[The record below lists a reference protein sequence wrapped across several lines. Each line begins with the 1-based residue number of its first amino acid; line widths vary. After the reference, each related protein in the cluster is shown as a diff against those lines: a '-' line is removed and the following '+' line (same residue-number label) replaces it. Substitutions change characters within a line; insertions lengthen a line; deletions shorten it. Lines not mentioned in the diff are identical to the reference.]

1 MSLLQSLWLC
11 VQIFRNGMID
21 SPAEYGGPR
30 DGPGIVAY
38 VEKASGPPSKEIKT
52 AAEVRPG
59 LHNSSQLATSTV
71 LLQSRV
77 MVLVLPTCLAGMHT
91 GYTAVPAFLLLIAGG
106 GAQTEGPSSDWSV
119 QKRRRQSLQGV

>member
-1 MSLLQSLWLC
+1 
-11 VQIFRNGMID
+11 MID

-30 DGPGIVAY
+30 DAPGIVAY
-38 VEKASGPPSKEIKT
+38 VEKASGPPSKEMKT

-59 LHNSSQLATSTV
+59 FYNSSQLATSTV
-71 LLQSRV
+71 LLQSRF

-91 GYTAVPAFLLLIAGG
+91 DYTAVLMAFLLIAGR

-119 QKRRRQSLQGV
+119 QKRRR

>member
-1 MSLLQSLWLC
+1 
-11 VQIFRNGMID
+11 MID

-30 DGPGIVAY
+30 DAPGIVAY

-59 LHNSSQLATSTV
+59 FHSSSQFATSTV
-71 LLQSRV
+71 LLQSTF
-77 MVLVLPTCLAGMHT
+77 MVLVLPTCLAVMHT
-91 GYTAVPAFLLLIAGG
+91 VYPVVLMAFLLLIAGG

-119 QKRRRQSLQGV
+119 QKRGR